1 MDMKK
6 ILYLLLALSM
16 AVFSGCDKN
25 KNTGGSGTEPEPE
38 PVNPSA
44 PTLKEE
50 ICAEWHTSVSSIGA
64 DIYASFSSDGTF
76 ELYQKFGEGVH
87 RLYRGKWGL
96 EENVISGT
104 YNDGESWSSTY
115 EVEVMGSTMTWTSV
129 NEAKEKTSYTKKAIP
144 EDVKENCIIEVKS
157 DNSGNIIW

>member
-1 MDMKK
+1 MHMKK
-6 ILYLLLALSM
+6 MIYLLMALSVV
-16 AVFSGCDKN
+16 VFSGCN
-25 KNTGGSGTEPEPE
+25 KNNGGSGTEPEPE

-50 ICAEWHTSVSSIGA
+50 ICAEWHASVSGIGA
-64 DIYASFSSDGTF
+64 DIYASFASDGTF

-115 EVEVMGSTMTWTSV
+115 EVEVKGSTMTWTSV
-129 NEAKEKTSYTKKAIP
+129 NEAKEKTTYTKKAIP
-144 EDVKENCIIEVKS
+144 DEVKENSIIEVKS
-157 DNSGNIIW
+157 DNTINNIIW